1 MKSIPFTFIWEPT
14 SPARVPKNLP
24 FLPLSLKWNGLRRV
38 SKLWLDIDTAHNF
51 QLKLSTSFTLRV
63 LFFLQVVHRETQ
75 TPSWCVEVCVNTGDT
90 ARAPVS
96 LYWVSGYLLLS
107 KYVIYQILRPP
118 FWSWKRCERVNT
130 FGKINEDVTLTL
142 EIFLAI
148 SAKWAKVV
156 LKNATKMR
164 WKSLAV

>member
-14 SPARVPKNLP
+14 SP
-24 FLPLSLKWNGLRRV
+24 G
-38 SKLWLDIDTAHNF
+38 SKIDTAHNF
-51 QLKLSTSFTLRV
+51 QLKLSTSFTLKASS
-63 LFFLQVVHRETQ
+63 LIFFTSCTQ
-75 TPSWCVEVCVNTGDT
+75 RNPNAIMMCWSFCVNT

-118 FWSWKRCERVNT
+118 FWIWKRCERVNT

-148 SAKWAKVV
+148 SAKWAKVA